1 MTVAEETKLDPR
13 RWKAL
18 ALLGTAFFMVIL
30 DATIVL
36 TAVPSMQEDL
46 GLTVSG
52 VQWVVTAYALAFGGL
67 LLFCGRMADLLGRRR
82 VFMTGVVL
90 FAASSLVCGL
100 AWSGEVL
107 IAARAVQGISAAIM
121 APTAL
126 SLVMTT
132 FPDGPERNKA
142 LGVWGGLGGVGAT
155 AGLLI
160 GGLITSGAGWEWV
173 FFINL
178 PVGIVL
184 LALSPV
190 LLSESRDTETPRV
203 FDPAGAITVTAALA
217 LLVYTIF
224 KAPEVGWT
232 SGRTILML
240 AGSVLLFAVFL
251 LVESRTTAPL
261 VPLRIFGKRTLT
273 SGNVL
278 VFTAGMA
285 VDGLLF
291 TATIFAQ
298 QVLGYSALRYGLLSA
313 AMTVTSVVGV
323 FAGQALV
330 TKVGLR
336 PIGIA
341 GMLLIGAGSLSLAWV
356 SGGGDLLI
364 GMLVFGPGMGAA
376 FVGAQIAAL
385 DGIAEHESGLA
396 SGLFDTSFN
405 IGTAL
410 GIAIVTTVAISH
422 PSGHRAAFAV
432 TAGFVLLGLLAAV
445 LLPGRTPDPTAVA
458 DPTPATPAL

>member
-1 MTVAEETKLDPR
+1 MTVIETELDPR

-36 TAVPSMQEDL
+36 TAVPSMQHDL

-52 VQWVVTAYALAFGGL
+52 VQWVITAYALAFGGL

-100 AWSGEVL
+100 AWSGGAL
-107 IAARAVQGISAAIM
+107 IAARTVQGVSAAIM

-142 LGVWGGLGGVGAT
+142 LGVWGGLGGIGAT

-160 GGLITSGAGWEWV
+160 GGLITSGPGWQWV

-178 PVGIVL
+178 PVGVVL
-184 LALSPV
+184 LALSPM

-203 FDPAGAITVTAALA
+203 FDPLGAVSATAALV
-217 LLVYTIF
+217 LLVYAIF
-224 KAPEVGWT
+224 KAPSYGWV
-232 SGRTILML
+232 SVRTIGLL
-240 AGSVLLFAVFL
+240 AGSVLLLGLFV
-251 LVESRTTAPL
+251 LVESRTAAPL
-261 VPLRIFGKRTLT
+261 VPLRIFGSRTLT
-273 SGNVL
+273 GGNLL

-291 TATIFAQ
+291 TATLYAQ

-313 AMTVTSVVGV
+313 AMTVTSIIGV

-330 TKVGLR
+330 LRAGLR
-336 PIGIA
+336 PIAVA
-341 GMLLIGAGSLSLAWV
+341 GMVLIGAGCLSLAWV
-356 SGGGDLLI
+356 SGGGDLLV

-376 FVGAQIAAL
+376 FVAAQISAL
-385 DGIAEHESGLA
+385 DGVAEHESGLA

-405 IGTAL
+405 IGSAL
-410 GIAIVTTVAISH
+410 GIAIVTTVAVSH
-422 PSGHRAAFAV
+422 PSGFRAAFAV
-432 TAGFVLLGLLAAV
+432 TAGFVLLGLLAAA
-445 LLPGRTPDPTAVA
+445 LLPSRA
-458 DPTPATPAL
+458 DT